1 MRKYLTDRDTWIRG
15 FFMLLFSLLLFALA
29 HSPIRIVISAI
40 VLFQFGTMLLV
51 GKPNQRLLDFGYS
64 LAIYAFQI
72 ITYLTYN
79 TDKKPFPFSDWPN
92 RSTQP

>member
-1 MRKYLTDRDTWIRG
+1 MKKYLTDRDIWIRG
-15 FFMLLFSLLLFALA
+15 FFMLLFSLLLFALTY
-29 HSPIRIVISAI
+29 SPIRIVISAI

-51 GKPNQRLLDFGYS
+51 GTPNQRLLDFGYS

-72 ITYLTYN
+72 ISYLTYN
-79 TDKKPFPFSDWPN
+79 TDKKPFPFNDWPN

>member
-15 FFMLLFSLLLFALA
+15 FFMLLFSLLLFAMTY
-29 HSPIRIVISAI
+29 SPIRIVISAI

-51 GKPNQRLLDFGYS
+51 GTPNQRLLDFGYS
-64 LAIYAFQI
+64 VAIYTFQI
-72 ITYLTYN
+72 IAYLTYN

>member
-29 HSPIRIVISAI
+29 YSPIRIVVSAI

-64 LAIYAFQI
+64 LAIYVFQI
-72 ITYLTYN
+72 IAYLTYN
-79 TDKKPFPFSDWPN
+79 TDKKPFPFNDWPN